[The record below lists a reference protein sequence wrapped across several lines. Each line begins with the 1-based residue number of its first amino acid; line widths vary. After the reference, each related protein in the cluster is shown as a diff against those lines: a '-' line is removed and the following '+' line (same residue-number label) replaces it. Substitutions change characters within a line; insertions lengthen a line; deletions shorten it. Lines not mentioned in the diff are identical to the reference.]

1 MENFKKSKKLIRFY
15 CEVTEKK
22 LVHNK
27 KHGKVIQSKKE
38 ALLSLT

>member
-27 KHGKVIQSKKE
+27 KHGKAIETKKE
-38 ALLSLT
+38 PLLSLS